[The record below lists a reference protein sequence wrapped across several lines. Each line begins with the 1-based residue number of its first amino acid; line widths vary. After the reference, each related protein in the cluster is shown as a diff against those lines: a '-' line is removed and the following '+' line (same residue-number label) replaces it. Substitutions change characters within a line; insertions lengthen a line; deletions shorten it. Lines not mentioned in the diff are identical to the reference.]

1 MLFMKPEA
9 QNKIKNVNSYYIYSI
24 FIKIFIASGLL
35 SIISCNK
42 FELNPVQIKNSDSPT
57 NLNAKNIEELLS
69 KESISDDTV
78 TFLFT
83 GDSQRF
89 YDRLDDLVEKANQY
103 TNIDFLLLDG
113 DISDFGLL
121 QEFLWIHERLEK
133 LNIPYISVIGNHDL
147 TSRGSDVYTEMFGP
161 KNFSFTYK
169 KIKFLCHDDNSREYN
184 FSGVVPHIDW
194 LTEQLND
201 TTADWFVG
209 ASHIPPWS
217 TDFDPNLVND
227 YMNLFGSHSEFILSL
242 HGHHVDPSERYYNN
256 DAVLYINSSGVQ
268 KTECYIIKLIHGTI
282 IKELITY

>member
-1 MLFMKPEA
+1 MKY
-9 QNKIKNVNSYYIYSI
+9 KIHQFFNNNFISI
-24 FIKIFIASGLL
+24 SFICMIFTL
-35 SIISCNK
+35 ISCNK
-42 FELNPVQIKNSDSPT
+42 FELNPVQIKNTDSPT

-69 KESISDDTV
+69 EESASDDTV

-89 YDRLDDLVEKANQY
+89 YDRLDDLVKKANQF

-121 QEFLWIHERLEK
+121 QEFLWINERLEK
-133 LNIPYISVIGNHDL
+133 LKIPYISIIGNHDL

-169 KIKFLCHDDNSREYN
+169 KYKFLCHDDNSRDYN
-184 FSGVVPHIDW
+184 FSGIVPHLDW
-194 LTEQLND
+194 LSEQLND

-217 TDFDPNLVND
+217 VDFDQKLVND
-227 YMNLFGSHSEFILSL
+227 YMNLFGSNSKFILSL

-268 KTECYIIKLIHGTI
+268 KSECYIIKLIHGII